1 MSLNVFVQQYLAGL
15 SKGYFVKQLA
25 VILCIFVF
33 GAIICDAFE
42 SVNTSR
48 IKKVLLAY
56 PAGLCTFS
64 VTAYAMLVAGI
75 PYNTLTVSAL
85 IIGELIVITALRGKS
100 FCLHMNR
107 TKMLHMIIA
116 LLVVIAV
123 AAVAASGLAPVSI
136 SNDSMYFFRRYPEFI
151 VYYGKLRDQF
161 DFWLT
166 DTGLG
171 SVVIDTLPPLFG
183 FGESFGIREFFHLDF
198 ICLFAVCVY
207 DRAKLY
213 LRGKNAYIAAFIVTL
228 VLVTST
234 PFVILGHWALANM
247 YFMEL
252 FFIAAYTAAGR
263 KAGDI
268 GVLPILLVALSL
280 LRIEGTV
287 FAVWLVL
294 CISLY
299 TDLSKKLV
307 VYVLLPTAL
316 LFTGYCLKIFVGF
329 YVFDNIYLFLTPQ
342 KAVILIGAMI
352 MAGVYILLVE
362 ERLKKRMEK
371 IQPYIYIAVLILA
384 NIALLV
390 MNSELYIGNLK
401 AFSANLF
408 RQSGWGMFAF
418 FSAFL
423 IVFIIAEYLIR
434 TIKKHGKK
442 GSDSVLSFST
452 MLTVGFVLIVII
464 ASYGRGDILAENVGD
479 SGNRVLLQTVPLA
492 VMTISEHLFALLND
506 RDNVF

>member
-1 MSLNVFVQQYLAGL
+1 MSLDAFVQQYLESL
-15 SKGYFVKQLA
+15 SKGYFIKQVL

-42 SVNTSR
+42 GESTSR
-48 IKKVLLAY
+48 IRRVVLAF

-64 VTAYAMLVAGI
+64 VSAYAMLVIGI
-75 PYNTLTVSAL
+75 PYNSMTVIA
-85 IIGELIVITALRGKS
+85 IILAELIVIIALRRKS
-100 FCLHMNR
+100 FASHLNKTEMIR
-107 TKMLHMIIA
+107 MIIA
-116 LLVVIAV
+116 LLIVAV
-123 AAVAASGLAPVSI
+123 AAALATSGLAPVSI

-198 ICLFAVCVY
+198 IVFFAVCVY

-213 LRGKNAYIAAFIVTL
+213 FSGRGAYASSVIVTL
-228 VLVTST
+228 VLAAST

-263 KAGDI
+263 KNRDI

-280 LRIEGTV
+280 LRIEGTI

-307 VYVLLPTAL
+307 MYVLIPTAI

-352 MAGVYILLVE
+352 MSGVYILFVQD
-362 ERLKKRMEK
+362 RLKMRAQK
-371 IQPYIYIAVLILA
+371 ILPYIYIAFAVIGNIL
-384 NIALLV
+384 LFV

-408 RQSGWGMFAF
+408 RQSGWGMFAHF
-418 FSAFL
+418 ALFV
-423 IVFIIAEYLIR
+423 IVSVIAEYLIR
-434 TIKKHGKK
+434 AIKKHGTKQP
-442 GSDSVLSFST
+442 DSILSFST
-452 MLTVGFVLIVII
+452 MLTVGFILIVLI
-464 ASYGRGDILAENVGD
+464 ASYGRGDVLAENVGD
-479 SGNRVLLQTVPLA
+479 SGNRVLLQIVPLA
-492 VMTISEHLFALLND
+492 VMTLAEHLFFLFND
-506 RDNVF
+506 RDHVF